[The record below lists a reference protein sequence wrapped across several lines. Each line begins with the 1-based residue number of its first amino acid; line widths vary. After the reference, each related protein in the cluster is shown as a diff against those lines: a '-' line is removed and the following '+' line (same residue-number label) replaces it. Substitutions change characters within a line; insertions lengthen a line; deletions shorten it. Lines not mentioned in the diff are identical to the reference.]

1 MKVSRRTLLSL
12 IGASPA
18 ALAGSAALASPRS
31 AKAPVVKTEPGK
43 IEALN
48 PRGNPPPIQLVPM
61 APRLQSLDGK
71 TIYLVSDGFPG
82 ADVFL
87 NQVSVWFSKNMP
99 GVTTVYRQ
107 KRGAFADDDPQL
119 FAEMKEK
126 ANGVIMAIGHCSTCT
141 PATVGHCITFEKM
154 GLPSAPMVTIAFKD
168 LAKTNAAKRGMPDE
182 RICFTPHPVW
192 GKSPEEMYAYL
203 QGNDPVT
210 GKPLMKEVI
219 GALTSPLTADE
230 QKTGTVVPSIGAP
243 TFVDNV
249 ENLQKFYMNNGMTDF
264 MPIIIPTQEKV
275 EAMLKGTSH
284 DPEEVIG
291 ELTPARGSFPA
302 WKFTVRHVAINAV
315 MAGAEPEYLPII
327 LAISASGLPSLSS
340 STNSFATA
348 AVINGPIRDK
358 LNMNYGIGAMGP
370 FSQPNATIGRAWTL
384 LSKNLGNCGL
394 PGETYMGTQGNVV
407 NFNNLIIVENEK
419 DSPYTPFHVQKGYK
433 PEENVVSVFFG
444 YGISQGQGGKG
455 SAVKPV
461 PQFDQ
466 GLLYNF
472 TPLTS
477 IFGALAVLDPLVAK
491 DLVELGYDSKD
502 KLCDWLQKNA
512 TLTVGDAKTMLFTG
526 GGGRRGPG
534 AAALKDDDL
543 IPRWGNKSL
552 INVVVVGGQTNP
564 YYQVANLSYSRS
576 VSIDKWA

>member
-1 MKVSRRTLLSL
+1 MKVNRRKLLSL
-12 IGASPA
+12 IGTSPA
-18 ALAGSAALASPRS
+18 VLAA
-31 AKAPVVKTEPGK
+31 APVFAKERSKAASMVKMEPSQLTG
-43 IEALN
+43 LN
-48 PRGNPPPIQLVPM
+48 PRGMPPAIQLIPM
-61 APRLQSLDGK
+61 APRLSTLDGK

-82 ADVFL
+82 ADIFL
-87 NQVSVWFSKNMP
+87 KQVALWFSKNKP
-99 GVTTVYRQ
+99 SVTTVYRL
-107 KRGAFADDDPQL
+107 KRGGFADDDPQL
-119 FAEMKEK
+119 FAEIKQK

-141 PATVGHCITFEKM
+141 PATVGHCVTFEKM
-154 GLPSAPMVTIAFKD
+154 GIPSAPMVTIAFKD

-203 QGNDPVT
+203 EGNDPVT

-219 GALTSPLTADE
+219 GALTNPLTADDE
-230 QKTGTVVPSIGAP
+230 KTGTVTPSIGAP
-243 TFVDNV
+243 TFVDNAA
-249 ENLQKFYMNNGMTDF
+249 NLQKFYMNNGMTDF
-264 MPIIIPTQEKV
+264 MPIVIPTEDKV
-275 EAMLKGTSH
+275 DAMLQGTSH
-284 DPEEVIG
+284 DPDEVIG

-419 DSPYTPFHVQKGYK
+419 DTPWTAFHVQKGFK
-433 PEENVVSVFFG
+433 AEENVASVFFG
-444 YGISQGQGGKG
+444 YGISQGQGGLG

-502 KLCDWLQKNA
+502 KLCDWLQRNA
-512 TLTVGDAKTMLFTG
+512 TLTVKDARTMLFTG
-526 GGGRRGPG
+526 GFSLRGPQ
-534 AAALKDDDL
+534 AAGLKDGDL
-543 IPRWGNKSL
+543 IQRWPNKSL

-564 YYQVANLSYSRS
+564 YYQIANMSYARS
-576 VSIDKWA
+576 VSIDKWT

>member
-1 MKVSRRTLLSL
+1 MKLNRRKLLSL
-12 IGASPA
+12 MGMSPA
-18 ALAGSAALASPRS
+18 ILAGAPALAEPSKSA
-31 AKAPVVKTEPGK
+31 VVKVEPDK
-43 IEALN
+43 ITGLN
-48 PRGNPPPIQLVPM
+48 PRGMPPAIQLIPM
-61 APRLQSLDGK
+61 ARRLDSLDGK

-87 NQVSVWFSKNMP
+87 KQISVWFSKNMP
-99 GVTTVYRQ
+99 NVTTVYRQ
-107 KRGAFADDDPQL
+107 KAGGFADDDPKL

-141 PATVGHCITFEKM
+141 PATVGHCVTFEKM

-168 LAKTNAAKRGMPDE
+168 LAKSNAAKRGMPDE
-182 RICFTPHPVW
+182 RICFTPHPIW
-192 GKSPEEMYAYL
+192 GKSETEMYAYL
-203 QGNDPVT
+203 EGNDPVT

-219 GALTSPLTADE
+219 SALTTPLSTDE

-243 TFVDNV
+243 TVVDSAD
-249 ENLQKFYMNNGMTDF
+249 NLQKYYMNNGMTDF
-264 MPIIIPTQEKV
+264 MPIIIPSQEKV
-275 EAMLKGTSH
+275 DAMLKGTSH
-284 DPEEVIG
+284 SPDEVIG

-315 MAGAEPEYLPII
+315 MAGAEPDYFPII
-327 LAISASGLPSLSS
+327 LAIAATGLPSLSS

-370 FSQPNATIGRAWTL
+370 FSQVNATIGRAWTL
-384 LSKNLGNCGL
+384 LSKNCGNCGQ

-419 DSPYTPFHVQKGYK
+419 DSPWTPFHVQKGFK
-433 PEENVVSVFFG
+433 PDDNVVSVFFG
-444 YGISQGQGGKG
+444 YGIAQGQGGLG
-455 SAVKPV
+455 SAIKPV

-491 DLVELGYDSKD
+491 DLVALGYDTKD
-502 KLCDWLQKNA
+502 KLTEWLQKNA
-512 TLTVGDAKTMLFTG
+512 TLSVKDAKTMLFTG
-526 GGGRRGPG
+526 GASLRGPQ
-534 AAALKDDDL
+534 AAGLKDDDL
-543 IPRWGNKSL
+543 IARWPNTSA

-564 YYQVANLSYSRS
+564 YYQVANMSYSRS